1 MIRKLLLFSLISLP
15 VFGGPSDD
23 NHIHIEQ
30 VNGGDDFSLEI
41 QQWGFGNMIR
51 FSADHDD
58 NTLKLLQK
66 GNNMYI
72 GYTDAWGSGY
82 NWGGDLDGLN
92 NDVEV
97 RQKCSFATC
106 NAPRNGKCNKNPM
119 LSLVGIS
126 LRINSAPARTR
137 FHSDVCLSCTSAST
151 PSACLTDEERCVSGA
166 PAGDA

>member
-30 VNGGDDFSLEI
+30 VNSGDDFSLEI
-41 QQWGFGNMIR
+41 DQWGFGNMIR

-82 NWGGDLDGLN
+82 NWG
-92 NDVEV
+92 
-97 RQKCSFATC
+97 
-106 NAPRNGKCNKNPM
+106 
-119 LSLVGIS
+119 
-126 LRINSAPARTR
+126 
-137 FHSDVCLSCTSAST
+137 
-151 PSACLTDEERCVSGA
+151 
-166 PAGDA
+166 